1 MLALLWIKEVNSI
14 VYKVDNLTW
23 YCVCVKLDNGTAFRS
38 VPIPCIWLLRQVGSL
53 FPFCCT
59 SNKSNTCQASPKL
72 VKQVQNLTSKSKT
85 CQVSPKLV
93 KQIQNCQ
100 ASPKLVKQVQNLS
113 SKSKTGQESPKLAKQ
128 VQNLSS
134 KWRAQIFESERHT
147 LVYTPVCLRCIWQ
160 NLKLR
165 TIWH

>member
-59 SNKSNTCQASPKL
+59 SNKSKTCQASPKL

-85 CQVSPKLV
+85 CQVNPKLV
-93 KQIQNCQ
+93 KQIQNLSSKSKTCQ
-100 ASPKLVKQVQNLS
+100 TSPKLVKQV
-113 SKSKTGQESPKLAKQ
+113 KTCQESPKLAKQ

-147 LVYTPVCLRCIWQ
+147 LVSTPICLRCIWQ